1 MVPVGD
7 SSTALTEAPGLLI
20 PPYAAE
26 WISVQTQGQHKLQIK
41 ALFFPLCLSNSFFW
55 VCFSAKDKK
64 LAKEL
69 TQGRMEPQKVSK
81 INRVAPY
88 LAMEELQCWITPEE
102 HLP

>member
-41 ALFFPLCLSNSFFW
+41 ALFFPLCLSNSFFLS
-55 VCFSAKDKK
+55 VFQC
-64 LAKEL
+64 
-69 TQGRMEPQKVSK
+69 QGQEVGQGINPRQEGASK
-81 INRVAPY
+81 SERDQQSCSLLGDGGTAVLDY
-88 LAMEELQCWITPEE
+88 T
-102 HLP
+102 

>member
-41 ALFFPLCLSNSFFW
+41 ALFFPLCLSNSFF
-55 VCFSAKDKK
+55 
-64 LAKEL
+64 
-69 TQGRMEPQKVSK
+69 
-81 INRVAPY
+81 
-88 LAMEELQCWITPEE
+88 
-102 HLP
+102 